1 MQLPKV
7 GSPTPNIEMVDC
19 DKSVEAVEKH
29 QFMRKVELYF
39 YLTSIYLWPTLQHID
54 TYLTV
59 LREKQTACPAN
70 YDSLIIYHGTSLF
83 GELSHYW
90 KRDFVKRGQVENF
103 KSESYVCPDSWL
115 TYVRGEQYGTR
126 PWWHID
132 EVLLPCCI
140 DNYHWILCKIN
151 LRKKV
156 IVIYDS
162 LQKHKDPTHRIS
174 QIDPLIKFLPSMLR
188 CGGFFEKT
196 GIAPWTDGIKVEVLS
211 ADLLPQQPDGTS
223 CGAFVMKYLDNIMRY
238 KELNWDFVEGDV
250 NKIREEIAME
260 IFAYSIPVD

>member
-7 GSPTPNIEMVDC
+7 GSPTPNIEKVDC
-19 DKSVEAVEKH
+19 DNSVEAVEKH

-115 TYVRGEQYGTR
+115 TYV
-126 PWWHID
+126 
-132 EVLLPCCI
+132 LLPCCI

-162 LQKHKDPTHRIS
+162 LQKHKDPKHRIS
-174 QIDPLIKFLPSMLR
+174 QIEPLIKFLPSMLR
-188 CGGFFEKT
+188 CEGFFENT

-211 ADLLPQQPDGTS
+211 ADILPQQPDGTS
-223 CGAFVMKYLDNIMRY
+223 CGAFVMKYLENIMKF
-238 KELNWDFVEGDV
+238 KEFNWDFVEGDV
-250 NKIREEIAME
+250 KKIREEIAIE
-260 IFAYSIPVD
+260 IFAYSIPVE